1 MTGLRQRPV
10 CPMSLSDHF
19 TLLTDLLQRHAG
31 YWRHFP
37 FREPVLPWSAQQPQL
52 ERELLALPQQEVDR
66 LSTDARA
73 LTDLLAPHLP
83 FAPQLL
89 QLCALP
95 QFPRHAQPA
104 LEPRLLAGI
113 PGRKWQQIDAFV
125 AALPAA
131 ELPILEWCAG
141 KSHLGF
147 VLQHCSGQPVTAL
160 EWNAALVEQANARA
174 SQWQCDLHSHTVDVL
189 TPSAESFIQSD
200 QRIVALHACGD
211 LHVNLLRLAARNGVQ
226 QLQLAPCCY
235 QKTADAQ
242 YQPLSQAARQQAL
255 PLSKQELQLAVMET
269 VTAGEYQQRQRL
281 RVQAMRLGFDCLQRD
296 VRGLNEF
303 LPVPSLPGE
312 WARVDFKTF
321 CEHCAQLKS
330 LSLPTPVDWAHYEQ
344 RGHQRLR
351 EVSAL
356 DLVRFLFRR
365 PLEIWLALDRALFL
379 QEQGYQVEIGIFCP
393 RSATPRNILIVA
405 VRCKP

>member
-1 MTGLRQRPV
+1 
-10 CPMSLSDHF
+10 MSLSNHF
-19 TLLTDLLQRHAG
+19 TALTDLLQRHAV

-37 FREPVLPWSAQQPQL
+37 FRDPVLPWFTQQPQL
-52 ERELLALPQQEVDR
+52 VQELLALPQQDVDR
-66 LSTDARA
+66 FSTDAPA
-73 LTDLLAPHLP
+73 LTGLLAPHLP

-89 QLCALP
+89 QLCELPPLP
-95 QFPRHAQPA
+95 QHPLPPIS
-104 LEPRLLAGI
+104 PRLLAGI
-113 PGRKWQQIDAFV
+113 PGRKWQQIEAFV
-125 AALPAA
+125 AALPPAPM
-131 ELPILEWCAG
+131 PILEWCAG

-174 SQWQCDLHSHTVDVL
+174 QQWRCDLHSHTMNVL
-189 TPSAESFIQSD
+189 TPEADAFIHPD

-211 LHVNLLRLAARNGVQ
+211 LHVKLLQLAARKGVQ
-226 QLQLAPCCY
+226 QVQLAPCCY

-242 YQPLSQAARQQAL
+242 YQPLSQTARQQPL
-255 PLSKQELQLAVMET
+255 PLSKQELHLAVTET

-281 RVQAMRLGFDCLQRD
+281 RLQAMRLGFDCLQRD
-296 VRGLNEF
+296 VRSLDEF
-303 LPVPSLPGE
+303 LPIQSLPGE
-312 WARVDFKTF
+312 WARTDFKTF

-330 LSLPTPVDWAHYEQ
+330 LTLPDQVNWAHYEQ
-344 RGHQRLR
+344 RGQQRLR

-379 QEQGYQVEIGIFCP
+379 QEQGYQVEIGTFCP

-405 VRCKP
+405 ARCKP